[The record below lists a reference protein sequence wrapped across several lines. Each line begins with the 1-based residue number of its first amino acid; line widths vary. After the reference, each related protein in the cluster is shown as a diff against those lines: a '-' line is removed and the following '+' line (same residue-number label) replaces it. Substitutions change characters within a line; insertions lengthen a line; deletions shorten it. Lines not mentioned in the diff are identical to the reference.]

1 MLDMV
6 RITVVV
12 KNIWIILCISRKK
25 GKMYQ
30 FLTPLKIKDGTNKI
44 GGMILYFAALRFL
57 TLTPFLSDTMM
68 LIDQK

>member
-30 FLTPLKIKDGTNKI
+30 FLTALKIKDGTNKI
-44 GGMILYFAALRFL
+44 GGTILYFAALRFL

-68 LIDQK
+68 LTDQK